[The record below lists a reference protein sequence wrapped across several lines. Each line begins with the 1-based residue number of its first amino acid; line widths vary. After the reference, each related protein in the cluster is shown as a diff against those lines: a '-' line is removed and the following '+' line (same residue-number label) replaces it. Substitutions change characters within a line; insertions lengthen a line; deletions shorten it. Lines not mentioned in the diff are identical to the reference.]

1 MSKIAITENEFFL
14 ILQRESHPR
23 YEASEPEHV
32 ENYKSYNEIIRVY
45 VTDKETDDLY
55 SLEAMRHHELG
66 YVLADIQGGDF
77 YIDSDKE
84 ELYTSDGK
92 LLADIPPEPVPEKT
106 RQDIYDEMKENDELT
121 IPKDME
127 HIYSLV
133 SLEELKELIV
143 ALIPFVGRNKTV
155 SGSLFINLS
164 KVYFGIAFENKIE
177 VDHMR
182 AVIQRDMREFKKDKK
197 ARTES
202 HFIKHYTAM
211 YTLKIDGFVDV
222 EIGGKMVKIN
232 KKELDNIQKI

>member
-1 MSKIAITENEFFL
+1 
-14 ILQRESHPR
+14 
-23 YEASEPEHV
+23 
-32 ENYKSYNEIIRVY
+32 
-45 VTDKETDDLY
+45 
-55 SLEAMRHHELG
+55 
-66 YVLADIQGGDF
+66 
-77 YIDSDKE
+77 
-84 ELYTSDGK
+84 
-92 LLADIPPEPVPEKT
+92 
-106 RQDIYDEMKENDELT
+106 
-121 IPKDME
+121 ME